1 MKPCIPKIGRP
12 RNMMMGGGLVIGLL
26 VLVLLLLVIGGG
38 IAAVVWFTGQG
49 SQGTRPRSTGPQRE
63 DKALAILRQRY
74 ARGEIDREEFERMRE
89 ELRS

>member
-1 MKPCIPKIGRP
+1 
-12 RNMMMGGGLVIGLL
+12 MMGGGGLVIGLL

-38 IAAVVWFTGQG
+38 IAAVVWFMGQG
-49 SQGTRPRSTGPQRE
+49 SQGTGQRSVPSPQRE
-63 DKALAILRQRY
+63 DEALAILRQRY